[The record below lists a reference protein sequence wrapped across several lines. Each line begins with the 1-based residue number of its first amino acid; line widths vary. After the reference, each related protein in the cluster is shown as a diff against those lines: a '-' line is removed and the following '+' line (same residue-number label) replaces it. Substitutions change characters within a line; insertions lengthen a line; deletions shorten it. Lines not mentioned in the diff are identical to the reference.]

1 MAARGVPRRAAGHN
15 GGVRLEA
22 ITWERLTDALAE
34 RIATMPAKDGSPWL
48 RVALDGAP
56 AAAPGELAGRLAEG
70 LRIRG
75 RAVHKAGTFGFL
87 RPASLRLEYGREDP
101 DAYHDEWFDR
111 QALWREVFQPLDVGG
126 TGRVLPDLW
135 DPVAD
140 RATRSAY
147 VELPPGGVL
156 LLHGPLLLGH
166 WFPFDLSVHLK
177 LSPAALARRTPQDA
191 CWTLPAFAR
200 YEAETRPEEAAD
212 VVVRADDPRRPAW
225 RPALSVRSSLRPRSP
240 RPPPP
245 RGKTVG
251 KTVRPTTDNRAPAAA
266 RGPLITAPATAV
278 SVTP

>member
-1 MAARGVPRRAAGHN
+1 MQN

-34 RIATMPAKDGSPWL
+34 RLVAMASKDGSPWL
-48 RVALDGAP
+48 RVAVDGAP
-56 AAAPGELAGRLAEG
+56 AAAPDELAGRLAEA
-70 LRIRG
+70 LRVRG
-75 RAVHKAGTFGFL
+75 RAVHKAGAFGFL

-101 DAYHDEWFDR
+101 DAFHDEWFDR
-111 QALWREVFQPLDVGG
+111 QALWREVFQPLDPGG

-140 RATRSAY
+140 RATRSGY

-177 LSPAALARRTPQDA
+177 LSPAALARRTPEA
-191 CWTLPAFAR
+191 ERWTLPAFAR

-212 VVVRADDPRRPAW
+212 IVVRADDPRRPAW
-225 RPALSVRSSLRPRSP
+225 SGAS
-240 RPPPP
+240 
-245 RGKTVG
+245 
-251 KTVRPTTDNRAPAAA
+251 
-266 RGPLITAPATAV
+266 
-278 SVTP
+278 